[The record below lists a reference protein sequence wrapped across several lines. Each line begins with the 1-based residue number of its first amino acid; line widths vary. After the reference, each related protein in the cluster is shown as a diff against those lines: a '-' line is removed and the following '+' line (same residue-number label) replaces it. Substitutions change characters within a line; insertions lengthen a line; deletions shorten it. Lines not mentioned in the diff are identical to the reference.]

1 MRWALGLILLMVPSL
16 SQAAIIINEV
26 SWMGSAVSANHEWIE
41 LKNTD
46 DSSVD
51 VSGWNLSDGMNLSIE
66 LTGTIAPSAYAVLE
80 RSSDDSANGAAF
92 LIYTGALVNTGA
104 TLKLTRADG
113 GLEDQV
119 AGGENWQTIGGDNV
133 TKETAQY
140 TTAGWV
146 TGTPTPNAVNSGV
159 VKPPAETEES
169 SSGNSSGN
177 GNKKGIIRSNP
188 ADETVRLV
196 LKGVTLML
204 AIEGQKVGYVNQP
217 IEFSVTPS
225 GVGKTI
231 SDSLLYEWNFGDG
244 ATALG
249 KEVSHA
255 FRYPGKY
262 VVTAYGLYKRQ
273 EQVTR
278 HEITVLPVTLS
289 LTRSEKGEIQMSN
302 DSPYEI
308 DISNYRVTGSKAFTF
323 PEYSILLPNQT
334 ITLSKE
340 QVGSGFVVVR
350 DAASSVVVSELQA
363 APRTQIQGAYTT
375 TQSLLLPKSQSATQT
390 GVSLPQQYVTAPL
403 ILASSS
409 KVKEGEEETFVGT
422 TLKNDTVPSDALPYI
437 GLLGTVLIGLVG
449 TGIRAKRNQ
458 NG

>member
-1 MRWALGLILLMVPSL
+1 MRWVLGLSLLIIPNL
-16 SQAAIIINEV
+16 SQAAVLINEV
-26 SWMGSAVSANHEWIE
+26 SWMGSTVSANHEWIE
-41 LKNTD
+41 LKNTS

-51 VSGWNLSDGMNLSIE
+51 VSGWKLSDGMNLSIE
-66 LTGTIAPSAYAVLE
+66 LTGTIAPGAYAVLE
-80 RSSDDSANGAAF
+80 RSSDDSASGAAF

-119 AGGENWQTIGGDNV
+119 AGGENWQSIGGDNV

-146 TGTPTPNAVNSGV
+146 TGAATPNAANSGV
-159 VKPPAETEES
+159 VKSPVETEES
-169 SSGNSSGN
+169 SSGSSSGN
-177 GNKKGIIRSNP
+177 GNKNGIIRSAP
-188 ADETVRLV
+188 ADETVRLT
-196 LKGVTLML
+196 LPGVTLSL
-204 AIEGQKVGYVNQP
+204 AIAGQKVGYVNQP
-217 IEFSVTPS
+217 IEFLVTPS
-225 GVGKTI
+225 GVGKSI

-249 KEVSHA
+249 KEVVHS

-289 LTRSEKGEIQMSN
+289 LTRGEKGEIQMSN

-308 DISNYRVTGSKAFTF
+308 DISSYRVTGSKTFTF

-340 QVGSGFVVVR
+340 QVGAGFIVVR
-350 DAASSVVVSELQA
+350 DAASSVVVSELQSV
-363 APRTQIQGAYTT
+363 PHSQSQGTYT
-375 TQSLLLPKSQSATQT
+375 TQSLFLSNGQSATQAR
-390 GVSLPQQYVTAPL
+390 VAPPQNYVTTPL

-409 KVKEGEEETFVGT
+409 KVKGVQAETLIGT
-422 TLKNDTVPSDALPYI
+422 TSKKDRVPDNALPYI